1 MTPELTSSLGAPLLA
16 GENAAVSA
24 EEKERLFAAGASLMH
39 GLLPLVAGFSGYQ
52 QMIQS
57 LKQGTPPAF
66 DRDQYAVNK
75 ELLETMDLAGW
86 TRALTSP
93 RRVGGTPT

>member
-1 MTPELTSSLGAPLLA
+1 MLTMMGLRRDRVTAELTSSLGAPLLA
-16 GENAAVSA
+16 GENEAVDLA
-24 EEKERLFAAGASLMH
+24 DKERLFSAGASLMH
-39 GLLPLVAGFSGYQ
+39 GLLPLIAGFSGYQ

-75 ELLETMDLAGW
+75 ELLETMDLAG
-86 TRALTSP
+86 
-93 RRVGGTPT
+93 